1 MISTHAMDLP
11 DIKKLIAD
19 NNPWWQSGEIPSTL
33 ALPFRRPL
41 LMQRLM
47 KYLTV
52 DRIVV
57 LKGVRR
63 AGKSTLMFQM
73 AQQLL
78 ADGVAP
84 RQIIFVDFEDFR
96 LRHDIHQIIDTLDE
110 LYDGKFHEPPVKYL
124 FLDEVHH
131 IEHWESAVKVY
142 FDRKRAVKFIVSG
155 SSSPLVQRGL
165 EALIG
170 RCLEEKILP
179 FSFRD
184 FLLYH
189 HGRSELGEKISQ
201 LAIEFENGESLLA
214 GAHAMPSQLT
224 ALNIVLASYLR
235 RGGFAHVIEQTDSLL
250 FQRDLRE
257 DVVEKIIYRDLAQLY
272 GIEQPSA
279 LERLFYCLAG
289 QTAGLLNSE
298 SLAKFLQIK
307 QKDLKEYVN
316 YLQRTQLINLLALY
330 SPSIGKSIRSMQKC
344 HVIDSGLMTAF
355 GFYDEAKAI
364 EAAIARHLYNARPFY
379 WRDQY
384 EVDFVVQIGP
394 RLLPIEVKYR
404 ENIES
409 EDFRGLGAFMRTF
422 DAKDGILVTKHEAGQ
437 KNLAEGT
444 VYLVPASVFLL
455 SNGDLL

>member
-1 MISTHAMDLP
+1 MDLS
-11 DIKKLIAD
+11 DIKKLIAA
-19 NNPWWQSGEIPSTL
+19 NNRWWENGEIPSTL

-47 KYLTV
+47 KYLNANSV
-52 DRIVV
+52 VV

-63 AGKSTLMFQM
+63 AGKSTLMFQL

-78 ADGVAP
+78 ENGVAP

-96 LRHDIHQIIDTLDE
+96 LRHDVHQIIDVLDE
-110 LYDGKFHEPPVKYL
+110 IYGGKIFEPPIKYL
-124 FLDEVHH
+124 FFDEVHH

-142 FDRKRAVKFIVSG
+142 YDRKRALKFIVSG
-155 SSSPLVQRGL
+155 SSSPLVQRGAD
-165 EALIG
+165 ALIG

-189 HGRSELGEKISQ
+189 HGKSELGEKVSHVE
-201 LAIEFENGESLLA
+201 LEFSKGDGLLT
-214 GAHAMPSQLT
+214 GAQALT
-224 ALNIVLASYLR
+224 TELVTLNAVLTSYLR
-235 RGGFAHVIEQTDSLL
+235 QGGFAHVLEEKDSFL
-250 FQRDLRE
+250 FKKRLQE
-257 DVVEKIIYRDLAQLY
+257 DVVEKIIYRDPAQLY
-272 GIEQPSA
+272 GIAQPSV
-279 LERLFYCLAG
+279 LERLFYCLVG

-330 SPSIGKSIRSMQKC
+330 SPSIGKSERSMPKC
-344 HVIDSGLMTAF
+344 HVIDSGLMTAL

-364 EAAIARHLYNARPFY
+364 EAAVARHLYNMRPFY
-379 WRDQY
+379 WREQY

-404 ENIES
+404 EGIDS
-409 EDFRGLGAFMRTF
+409 EGWRGLAAFMKTF
-422 DAKDGILVTKHEAGQ
+422 GAKDGILVTKHDAGQ
-437 KNLAEGT
+437 RRLAEGT

>member
-1 MISTHAMDLP
+1 MDLP
-11 DIKKLIAD
+11 DIKKLIAA
-19 NNPWWQSGEIPSTL
+19 NNPWWESGEIPSTL

-52 DRIVV
+52 DSVIV

-78 ADGVAP
+78 GDGVAP
-84 RQIIFVDFEDFR
+84 RQIIFVDFEDRR
-96 LRHDIHQIIDTLDE
+96 LRYDVHQIIDALDE
-110 LYDGKFHEPPVKYL
+110 LYGGKFFEPPVKYL

-142 FDRKRAVKFIVSG
+142 YDRKRAIKFIVSG
-155 SSSPLVQRGL
+155 SSSPLVQRGAD
-165 EALIG
+165 ALIG

-189 HGRSELGEKISQ
+189 HGKSESGEKVSQ
-201 LAIEFENGESLLA
+201 TAIEFSKGESLLT
-214 GAHAMPSQLT
+214 GAQVLALQLAT
-224 ALNIVLASYLR
+224 LNTILASYLR
-235 RGGFAHVIEQTDSLL
+235 QGGFAHVLEQTEAFL
-250 FQRDLRE
+250 FKKRLQE
-257 DVVEKIIYRDLAQLY
+257 EVVEKIIYRDLAQLY
-272 GIEQPSA
+272 GIEQPEA

-289 QTAGLLNSE
+289 QTAGLLNHE
-298 SLAKFLQIK
+298 NLAKFLQIK
-307 QKDLKEYVN
+307 QRDIKAYVN
-316 YLQRTQLINLLALY
+316 YLQRTQLINLIALY
-330 SPSIGKSIRSMQKC
+330 SSSAGKSVRNLPKC
-344 HVIDSGLMTAF
+344 HLIDSGLMTAF

-364 EAAIARHLYNARPFY
+364 EAAVARHLYNARPFY

-394 RLLPIEVKYR
+394 RLLPVEVKYR
-404 ENIES
+404 EGIGS
-409 EDFRGLGAFMRTF
+409 EDFRGLGAFMKTF
-422 DAKDGILVTKHEAGQ
+422 GATDGILVTKHEAGQ